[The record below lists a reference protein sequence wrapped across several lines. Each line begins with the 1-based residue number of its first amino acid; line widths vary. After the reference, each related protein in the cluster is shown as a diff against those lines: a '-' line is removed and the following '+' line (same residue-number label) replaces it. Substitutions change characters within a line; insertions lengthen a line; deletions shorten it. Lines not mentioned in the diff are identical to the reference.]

1 MKTTISFLRL
11 KIRKTSP
18 LRSEHVAG
26 AEKKSFDFLHTSPTL
41 HICTPALFSD
51 HPNLQQ
57 SYRNPI
63 AADCQTGR
71 VRRKRARLPSN
82 GSIRTDPPMNLLCCV
97 DLLAPDHSRLSPN
110 VTHDLNSRGPRIY
123 GLRVSRQL
131 VAETRLIPGARRS
144 VTRQEQS
151 QLVLKNASFRR
162 GFGLYNQM
170 LAAKV
175 NSSCNYT
182 CMGSQSQAS
191 QTNRIK
197 ADNHIYVAHK
207 R

>member
-1 MKTTISFLRL
+1 MSRRAQARISGMRILEEACECLGDAAARAAARRNEAAQECDQPNSAKRSTITVESAVSWRALSRCFRMADQQDT
-11 KIRKTSP
+11 IRKP
-18 LRSEHVAG
+18 FA
-26 AEKKSFDFLHTSPTL
+26 
-41 HICTPALFSD
+41 
-51 HPNLQQ
+51 
-57 SYRNPI
+57 
-63 AADCQTGR
+63 
-71 VRRKRARLPSN
+71 
-82 GSIRTDPPMNLLCCV
+82 
-97 DLLAPDHSRLSPN
+97 
-110 VTHDLNSRGPRIY
+110 VTHDLNSREPHIC
-123 GLRVSRQL
+123 GLRVIRQL

-151 QLVLKNASFRR
+151 QLVLKNALFRR

-175 NSSCNYT
+175 TRSCNYT